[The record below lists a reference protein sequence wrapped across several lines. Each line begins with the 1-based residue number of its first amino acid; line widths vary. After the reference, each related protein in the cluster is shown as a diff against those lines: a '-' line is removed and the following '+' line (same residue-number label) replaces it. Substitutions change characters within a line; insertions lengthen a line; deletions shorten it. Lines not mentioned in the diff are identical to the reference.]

1 VDYYIGEE
9 SLLPIIVE
17 QNKNYDKIGTKNVGD
32 VEIDRMNL
40 IGEGA
45 YGYVFAGTF
54 KGEKVA
60 VKRVQLMDSRGSE
73 KDFERSL
80 EIQHLLNHRNVV
92 QFKHF
97 EKDDDF
103 G

>member
-1 VDYYIGEE
+1 MIDVD
-9 SLLPIIVE
+9 
-17 QNKNYDKIGTKNVGD
+17 
-32 VEIDRMNL
+32 IDRSSVV
-40 IGEGA
+40 GRGA
-45 YGYVFAGTF
+45 YGVLFAGTF

-60 VKRVQLMDSRGSE
+60 VKRIQLMDYGDSE

-92 QFKHF
+92 QLKQF

>member
-1 VDYYIGEE
+1 MQLDW
-9 SLLPIIVE
+9 
-17 QNKNYDKIGTKNVGD
+17 
-32 VEIDRMNL
+32 MNL

-60 VKRVQLMDSRGSE
+60 VKRVKLMYSNPTNNRE
-73 KDFERSL
+73 VL
-80 EIQHLLNHRNVV
+80 NNQQLLNHPNIV
-92 QFKHF
+92 QFKHY
-97 EKDDDF
+97 EKNYDY